1 MKIKIIILL
10 TSLVCLNFGTPT
22 QGIVRS
28 QQQVIFD
35 GNSLTQKDGTNADL
49 KYYLPLKLYG
59 TLRSN
64 SKLFAGQ
71 HYGVTG
77 KNTVQLINDF
87 PTKIAP
93 YLKKGDIVVF
103 WEITNDLHTNSATAQ
118 QAYDN
123 LVTYAG
129 LVHDKGAKIVVLGF
143 IARDVVGQAA
153 DINTRGFACNA
164 LIEANHSWCDGW
176 VNLGTNVSFDS
187 AADCANTTYYL
198 TDKIHLTNAGY
209 DLVSSLIESTVRGLI
224 K

>member
-1 MKIKIIILL
+1 MKPIYNK
-10 TSLVCLNFGTPT
+10 
-22 QGIVRS
+22 S
-28 QQQVIFD
+28 QKQVIVD

-49 KYYLPLKLYG
+49 KYYLPLKLFAD
-59 TLRSN
+59 LRTN
-64 SKLFAGQ
+64 NKLFAGQ

-77 KNTVQLINDF
+77 RNTVQLISDF

-93 YLKKGDIVVF
+93 YLKAGDVVVF

-123 LVTYAG
+123 LVTYAA
-129 LVHDKGAKIVVLGF
+129 LVHAKGAKIIVLGF
-143 IARDVVGQAA
+143 IARDLVGQAA

-176 VNLGTNVSFDS
+176 INLGQNVNFDNV
-187 AADCANTTYYL
+187 ADCANTTYYL

-209 DLVSSLIESTVRGLI
+209 DLISGTIQPIVSSLI
-224 K
+224 